1 MIRREPVKGGEQ
13 VKITFVLPGNGG
25 GNGGGNGKVA
35 VAGEFNGWDRSANV
49 LRKRGDTRSAS
60 VTLGAGQRYAFRY
73 VDVATDQWFNDDD
86 ADGYERNEFG
96 DDNSILDLTRI

>member
-13 VKITFVLPGNGG
+13 VKITFVLPVNGS
-25 GNGGGNGKVA
+25 GNGKVA
-35 VAGEFNGWDRSANV
+35 VAGEFNGWDPSATV
-49 LRKRGDTRSAS
+49 LRRRGDNRSAS

-73 VDVATDQWFNDDD
+73 VDVATDRWFNDDE

-96 DDNSILDLTRI
+96 DENSILDLTSV